1 MNRKFV
7 VLCTTLVLGLTSLSC
22 FAISPGAGQAQI
34 QNNTQ
39 QMQQNK
45 QQMQQNR
52 QRIQQMQQK
61 RQMMQQNRAQ
71 HPQQMQQ

>member
-7 VLCTTLVLGLTSLSC
+7 ALCATLALGLTSLSC

-39 QMQQNK
+39 QMQQNR
-45 QQMQQNR
+45 QQMQQNK
-52 QRIQQMQQK
+52 QRMQQMQQK
-61 RQMMQQNRAQ
+61 RQMMQQNRPQ
-71 HPQQMQQ
+71 RPQQMQQ